1 MRGPGAAGERAGRE
15 DELISRESSWNA
27 NAESERLRRQFG
39 ILFPDPMLK
48 VRGDGPPSPAGD
60 VAHAV
65 AEAEP
70 GMVISRGRRVHLRTF
85 TPTDLEHLARW
96 AENPDLDRMVGSEL
110 LQLYKDV
117 YEQDSS
123 FFEAVLTDTTQIVL
137 VVMAN
142 EGWPVPIGFVRLFN
156 IHQSEGYAGIETVIG
171 DARAAR
177 RGFGVQASRLMGYYG
192 VDTLGLRRLE
202 AKAYEYNALS
212 INTLRR
218 NGFTHEG
225 TLRKATLR
233 DGRYWDIMI
242 FGILKDEIE
251 EQRRKDRY
259 LLPLEGGEGDV
270 IESP

>member
-1 MRGPGAAGERAGRE
+1 M
-15 DELISRESSWNA
+15 LIPDSSWHA
-27 NAESERLRRQFG
+27 NAERERLRRQFG
-39 ILFPDPMLK
+39 ILFPEPMLK
-48 VRGDGPPSPAGD
+48 ERGDGPPSPTGS
-60 VAHAV
+60 VTNAV
-65 AEAEP
+65 AAEEP
-70 GMVISRGRRVHLRTF
+70 GIVVARGRQVHLRTF
-85 TPTDLEHLARW
+85 TPDDLDHLARW
-96 AENPDLDRMVGSEL
+96 AVDPALQRMVGSEL
-110 LQLYKDV
+110 LQLYRDV
-117 YEQDSS
+117 YENDPS

-137 VVMAN
+137 IVMAN
-142 EGWPVPIGFVRLFN
+142 EGFSRPIGFVRLFN
-156 IHQSEGYAGIETVIG
+156 IHQSEGYAAIETVMG
-171 DARAAR
+171 DFRAAR

-242 FGILKDEIE
+242 FGILRDEIE

>member
-1 MRGPGAAGERAGRE
+1 MLVP
-15 DELISRESSWNA
+15 ESTWNA
-27 NAESERLRRQFG
+27 NAERERLRRQFG
-39 ILFPDPMLK
+39 MLFPDSMLK
-48 VRGDGPPSPAGD
+48 VQGDGPPSRAGVTHVPA
-60 VAHAV
+60 
-65 AEAEP
+65 EEP
-70 GMVISRGRRVHLRTF
+70 GIVLARGRRVHLRTF
-85 TPTDLEHLARW
+85 TPSDLEHLARW
-96 AENPDLDRMVGSEL
+96 ADDPRLERMVGSEL

-117 YEQDSS
+117 YENDPS
-123 FFEAVLTDTTQIVL
+123 FYEAVLTDTTQIVL

-142 EGWPVPIGFVRLFN
+142 EGWTQPIGFVRLFN
-156 IHQSEGYAGIETVIG
+156 IHQSEGYAGIEAIIA

-177 RGFGVQASRLMGYYG
+177 RGYGVQASRLMGYYG

-242 FGILKDEIE
+242 FGILRDEIE

-259 LLPLEGGEGDV
+259 VLPLEGGEGDV
-270 IESP
+270 IDSP

>member
-1 MRGPGAAGERAGRE
+1 M
-15 DELISRESSWNA
+15 LIPDSSWHA
-27 NAESERLRRQFG
+27 NAERERLRRQFG
-39 ILFPDPMLK
+39 ILFPAPMLK
-48 VRGDGPPSPAGD
+48 ERGDGPPSPAGS
-60 VAHAV
+60 VTSATA
-65 AEAEP
+65 AEEP
-70 GMVISRGRRVHLRTF
+70 GIVVARGRYVHLRTF
-85 TPTDLEHLARW
+85 TPDDLDHLARW
-96 AENPDLDRMVGSEL
+96 AVDPALLRMVGSEL
-110 LQLYKDV
+110 LQLYRDV
-117 YEQDSS
+117 YENDPS

-137 VVMAN
+137 IVMAN
-142 EGWPVPIGFVRLFN
+142 EGFSRPIGFVRLFN
-156 IHQSEGYAGIETVIG
+156 IHQSEGYAGIETVMG
-171 DARAAR
+171 DFRAAR

-242 FGILKDEIE
+242 FGILRDEIE

-259 LLPLEGGEGDV
+259 LLPLEGSEGDV

>member
-1 MRGPGAAGERAGRE
+1 M
-15 DELISRESSWNA
+15 LIPDSSWHA
-27 NAESERLRRQFG
+27 NAERERLRRQFG
-39 ILFPDPMLK
+39 ILFPAPMLK
-48 VRGDGPPSPAGD
+48 ERGDGPPSPAGS
-60 VAHAV
+60 VTSAAA
-65 AEAEP
+65 AEEP
-70 GMVISRGRRVHLRTF
+70 GIVVARGRYVHLRTF
-85 TPTDLEHLARW
+85 TPDDLDHLARW
-96 AENPDLDRMVGSEL
+96 AVDPALLRMVGSEL
-110 LQLYKDV
+110 LQLYRDV
-117 YEQDSS
+117 YEN
-123 FFEAVLTDTTQIVL
+123 EAVLTDTTQIVL
-137 VVMAN
+137 IVMAN
-142 EGWPVPIGFVRLFN
+142 EGFSRPIGFVRLFN
-156 IHQSEGYAGIETVIG
+156 IHQSEGYAGIETVMG
-171 DARAAR
+171 DFRAAR

-242 FGILKDEIE
+242 FGILRDEIE

-259 LLPLEGGEGDV
+259 LLPLEGSEGDV

>member
-1 MRGPGAAGERAGRE
+1 LFIP
-15 DELISRESSWNA
+15 ESSGQLST
-27 NAESERLRRQFG
+27 ERERLRLQFG
-39 ILFPDPMLK
+39 ILFPEPMLRE
-48 VRGDGPPSPAGD
+48 RGDGPAVPAGS
-60 VAHAV
+60 VARV
-65 AEAEP
+65 VPAEEP
-70 GMVISRGRRVHLRTF
+70 GIVVARGRQVHLRTF
-85 TPTDLEHLARW
+85 TPHDLEHLARW
-96 AENPDLDRMVGSEL
+96 AADPALERMVGSEL

-117 YEQDSS
+117 YENDPS
-123 FFEAVLTDTTQIVL
+123 FFEAVLTDTAQIVL
-137 VVMAN
+137 IAMAN
-142 EGWPVPIGFVRLFN
+142 QGFAHPIGLVRLFN
-156 IHQSEGYAGIETVIG
+156 IHQSEGYAGIETVMG
-171 DARAAR
+171 DFRAAR
-177 RGFGVQASRLMGYYG
+177 RGYGVQASRLMGYYG

-242 FGILKDEIE
+242 FGILGDEIE

>member
-1 MRGPGAAGERAGRE
+1 MLILDPTYAGEER
-15 DELISRESSWNA
+15 
-27 NAESERLRRQFG
+27 ERLRRQFG
-39 ILFPDPMLK
+39 ILFPVPMLE
-48 VRGDGPPSPAGD
+48 VRGDGPPSPARGAGTPD
-60 VAHAV
+60 VAAG
-65 AEAEP
+65 EP
-70 GMVISRGRRVHLRTF
+70 GIVVARGRQVHLRTF
-85 TPTDLEHLARW
+85 TPDDLVHLARW
-96 AENPDLDRMVGSEL
+96 ADDAVLGRMVGSEL

-117 YEQDSS
+117 YENDPS
-123 FFEAVLTDTTQIVL
+123 FFDAVLTDTTQIVL
-137 VVMAN
+137 IAMAN
-142 EGWPVPIGFVRLFN
+142 AGGNDPIGFVRLFN
-156 IHQSEGYAGIETVIG
+156 IHQSEGYAGIETVMG
-171 DARAAR
+171 DFRAGR

-225 TLRKATLR
+225 TLRKATMR

-242 FGILKDEIE
+242 FGILRDEIE

-270 IESP
+270 IDSP

>member
-1 MRGPGAAGERAGRE
+1 MRAAGAWLGG
-15 DELISRESSWNA
+15 DPDVYDPESSWDA
-27 NAESERLRRQFG
+27 NGERERLRRQFG

-48 VRGDGPPSPAGD
+48 VRTEESRAMGA
-60 VAHAV
+60 

-70 GMVISRGRRVHLRTF
+70 GIVVARGKRVHLRTF
-85 TPTDLEHLARW
+85 TPQDLGHLAGW
-96 AENPDLDRMVGSEL
+96 ADDAALERMVGSEL
-110 LQLYKDV
+110 LLLYKDV
-117 YEQDSS
+117 YEKDDS
-123 FFEAVLTDTTQIVL
+123 FFESMLTDTTQIVL

-142 EGWPVPIGFVRLFN
+142 EWKDPIGLVRLFN
-156 IHQSEGYAGIETVIG
+156 IHQTEGYAGIETVVG
-171 DARAAR
+171 DVRAAR
-177 RGFGVQASRLMGYYG
+177 RGYGVQASRLMGYYG

-202 AKAYEYNALS
+202 AKAYEYNVLS
-212 INTLRR
+212 INTLKR

-259 LLPLEGGEGDV
+259 LLPLEGSEGDE

>member
-1 MRGPGAAGERAGRE
+1 MGRCPTPAGPE
-15 DELISRESSWNA
+15 DELLILDPTYAGEER
-27 NAESERLRRQFG
+27 ERLRRQFG
-39 ILFPDPMLK
+39 ILFPVPMLE
-48 VRGDGPPSPAGD
+48 VRGDGPPSPAGGGGTPE
-60 VAHAV
+60 VAAG
-65 AEAEP
+65 EP
-70 GMVISRGRRVHLRTF
+70 GIVVARGRHVHLRTF
-85 TPTDLEHLARW
+85 TPGDLVHLARW
-96 AENPDLDRMVGSEL
+96 ADDAVLGRMVGSEL

-117 YEQDSS
+117 YENDPS
-123 FFEAVLTDTTQIVL
+123 FFDAVLTDTTQIVL
-137 VVMAN
+137 IAMAN
-142 EGWPVPIGFVRLFN
+142 AGFSDPIGFVRLFN
-156 IHQSEGYAGIETVIG
+156 IHQSEGYAGIETVLG
-171 DARAAR
+171 DWRAAR

-242 FGILKDEIE
+242 FGILRDEIE

-259 LLPLEGGEGDV
+259 LLPLEGHEGDV

>member
-1 MRGPGAAGERAGRE
+1 LFILDPTGHAYEER
-15 DELISRESSWNA
+15 
-27 NAESERLRRQFG
+27 ERLCRQFG
-39 ILFPDPMLK
+39 ILFPVPMLE
-48 VRGDGPPSPAGD
+48 VRGDGPPSPVGGGGMPEVAAG
-60 VAHAV
+60 
-65 AEAEP
+65 EP
-70 GMVISRGRRVHLRTF
+70 GIVVARGRQVHLRIF
-85 TPTDLEHLARW
+85 TPGDLVHLARW
-96 AENPDLDRMVGSEL
+96 ADDPILGRMVGSEL

-117 YEQDSS
+117 YENDPS
-123 FFEAVLTDTTQIVL
+123 FFDAVLTDTTQIVL
-137 VVMAN
+137 IVMAN
-142 EGWPVPIGFVRLFN
+142 AGWTDPIGFVRLFN
-156 IHQSEGYAGIETVIG
+156 IHQSEGYAGIETVMG
-171 DARAAR
+171 DFRAAR

-212 INTLRR
+212 INTLKR

-242 FGILKDEIE
+242 FGILRDEIE

>member
-1 MRGPGAAGERAGRE
+1 MLIPEPSWHANEER
-15 DELISRESSWNA
+15 
-27 NAESERLRRQFG
+27 ERLRRQFG
-39 ILFPDPMLK
+39 ILFPEPMLK
-48 VRGDGPPSPAGD
+48 LRGDGPPST
-60 VAHAV
+60 
-65 AEAEP
+65 AEAMTHEAAAGEP
-70 GMVISRGRRVHLRTF
+70 GLVVARGRGVHLRTF
-85 TPTDLEHLARW
+85 TPGDLEHLARW
-96 AENPDLDRMVGSEL
+96 ADDPVLGRMVGSEL

-117 YEQDSS
+117 YENDSS
-123 FFEAVLTDTTQIVL
+123 FFDAVLTDTTQIVL
-137 VVMAN
+137 IVMAN
-142 EGWPVPIGFVRLFN
+142 GGWTDPVGFVRLFN
-156 IHQSEGYAGIETVIG
+156 IHQSEGYAGIETVMG
-171 DARAAR
+171 DLRAAR

-242 FGILKDEIE
+242 FGILRDEIE

-259 LLPLEGGEGDV
+259 LLPLEGDEGDV